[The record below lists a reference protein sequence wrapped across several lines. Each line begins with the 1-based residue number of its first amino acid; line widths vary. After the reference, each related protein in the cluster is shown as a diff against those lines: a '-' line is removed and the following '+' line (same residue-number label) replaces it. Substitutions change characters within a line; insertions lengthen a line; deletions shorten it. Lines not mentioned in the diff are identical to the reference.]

1 MNAVAILGLFVAAVG
16 VRFWFYKRL
25 PRPTAW
31 TLALG
36 FVLLGIGIPVWTDT
50 LASLT
55 ASPMGEYTLLGLLGL
70 SAACF
75 YVEAVH
81 KPKKPKTDDGVLRE
95 AKPDHYH
102 RISTMATA
110 PVFGTAVVVAWI
122 RWATVSAIAK
132 NSPATVNQV
141 AQQARASVNSGQAA
155 AAITVGTQHMV
166 LLVALLIFAALIG
179 LFVFYER
186 SRPEKIAAREAK
198 ERARDRKKDK
208 KAVGSGS
215 GRGAL
220 PMGGG
225 R

>member
-1 MNAVAILGLFVAAVG
+1 MNAVAILGLGVAAVG

-31 TLALG
+31 LLASG
-36 FVLLGIGIPVWTDT
+36 FVLLGIGVPLWTDT

-55 ASPMGEYTLLGLLGL
+55 ATQTGEYTLLSLLAL
-70 SAACF
+70 SGACF

-81 KPKKPKTDDGVLRE
+81 KPRKPKTDDGVLRE

-102 RISTMATA
+102 RVTTMATA

-122 RWATVSAIAK
+122 RWATVSTIAK
-132 NSPATVNQV
+132 NSPATVSQV
-141 AQQARASVNSGQAA
+141 ARQARTSVNSGQAA
-155 AAITVGTQHMV
+155 AAITAGTQLMV
-166 LLVALLIFAALIG
+166 LLIAFVIFAALVAM
-179 LFVFYER
+179 FVFYER

-220 PMGGG
+220 PVGGG